1 MKTFSTTVVA
11 AAVLASTFTNSI
23 QAAPLSSVSSAQIS
37 AVLSSAASLSS
48 TAPQGGVRNGTAS
61 SATSSAAT
69 AQSTASGTSSGSSG
83 SSGGSSSSSN
93 SSPTVKTSQGT
104 FIGSNKFGVE
114 SFKGIPFALPPVGQ
128 LRFAP
133 PQPDNRTLGT
143 FNATNYGPSCLQMT
157 GVGDPIAAAITG
169 TFEAAALG
177 ANPAAAST
185 SVKNNQSED
194 CLSVNVF
201 RPQGTSSNSSL
212 PVAYW
217 IYGGGFLFGESA
229 TYDPTAIMLQ
239 SMAMQEPI
247 IYVSVNYRLNSFGFL
262 PGQQAADDNS
272 TSINAGLLDQRM
284 GLEWVHKN
292 IASFGGDP
300 EKVTIFGESAGAIS
314 VAYQMLAYNGNI
326 SSTYDGKPLFRGA
339 IMESGAPT
347 PAGPASRGQKSFDTI
362 ANATNCT
369 SGDAQAQ
376 VSCLRALPAQA
387 LLNATNL
394 LPNLNAV
401 SSLSIPF
408 LPRLDNSFISEVANK
423 LVAERRYAQNVSII
437 SGNQWDEGTILTLGT
452 GLNITTSEALDNWFA
467 TTFSPNSTAEQR
479 QRLLELYPED
489 VTQGSPFDSGDLYAL
504 APQSKRIAA
513 ILGDMTF
520 QSPRRGF
527 LNQTKETQPTWSYA
541 SRAFRN
547 TPVIGSF
554 HSSDVLSLYGARP
567 GPPGDEMRARWI
579 RFVNTLDP
587 NVQGYP
593 DWPQYKNNLT
603 LLQFTDGNSTTIT
616 DDYRKEQMDYILS
629 IEDSL
634 VV

>member
-1 MKTFSTTVVA
+1 MRTFSTSLVA
-11 AAVLASTFTNSI
+11 AAVLASTLSGPT
-23 QAAPLSSVSSAQIS
+23 QAAPLSSTSAVSAATTLPQGTNNTVSSIS
-37 AVLSSAASLSS
+37 RSASSAA
-48 TAPQGGVRNGTAS
+48 
-61 SATSSAAT
+61 AT
-69 AQSTASGTSSGSSG
+69 AT
-83 SSGGSSSSSN
+83 GSSSSSGGGSGSSN
-93 SSPTVKTSQGT
+93 SSSSQGSAPTVKTSQGT
-104 FIGSNKFGVE
+104 FIGANKFGVE

-143 FNATNYGPSCLQMT
+143 FNATSFGPSCLQMT
-157 GVGDPIAAAITG
+157 GVGDPVAAAILG

-177 ANPAAAST
+177 ESPTAAST

-194 CLSVNVF
+194 CLTVNVF
-201 RPQGTSSNSSL
+201 RPQGTSANSSL
-212 PVAYW
+212 ATSVY
-217 IYGGGFLFGESA
+217 IYGGGFLFGESSG
-229 TYDPTAIMLQ
+229 YDPTAIMLQ

-247 IYVSVNYRLNSFGFL
+247 VYVSLNYRLNSFGFL
-262 PGQQAADDNS
+262 PGQQAQDDNS

-284 GLEWVHKN
+284 ALEWVHKN

-369 SGDAQAQ
+369 TGDSQAQ
-376 VSCLRALPAQA
+376 ISCLRALPAQA

-401 SSLSIPF
+401 SSLAIPF
-408 LPRLDNSFISEVANK
+408 LPRLDDNFISEVANK

-452 GLNITTSEALDNWFA
+452 GLNITTTEALDNWFA

-479 QRLLELYPED
+479 SRLLELYPD
-489 VTQGSPFDSGDLYAL
+489 DPSQGSPFDTGDLYSFG
-504 APQSKRIAA
+504 QNKRIAA
-513 ILGDMTF
+513 VLGDLVF
-520 QSPRRGF
+520 QAPRRGF

-541 SRAFRN
+541 SRAFRG
-547 TPVIGSF
+547 TPLIGSF
-554 HSSDVLSLYGARP
+554 HSSDLLSLYGARP

-579 RFVNTLDP
+579 QFFNTLNP
-587 NVQGYP
+587 NVEGYSE
-593 DWPQYKNNLT
+593 WPEYKNNLT
-603 LLQFTDGNSTTIT
+603 LLEFTDANSTTVT

-629 IEDSL
+629 IESSL